1 MGFDQIIW
9 MGVVI
14 MAVQDFSIGV
24 SNSII
29 QMQIDAQD
37 VSLTEQFGLLVFVWN
52 NNLFKLPHDTNWSS
66 TGSNKHTKI
75 KSFLGFLKKKK
86 NSLQLA

>member
-37 VSLTEQFGLLVFVWN
+37 VSLTEQFGLLVFV
-52 NNLFKLPHDTNWSS
+52 
-66 TGSNKHTKI
+66 
-75 KSFLGFLKKKK
+75 
-86 NSLQLA
+86 